1 MTSSPPMPTGYSGL
15 TPDQLSLV
23 NQQGFFPRPDM
34 VLPAGQS
41 LQQPQGY
48 SNLTPAQAATVG
60 GLGYYTNPDAQQ
72 PQSGSL
78 FNQVMKALG
87 SPGASQGIGNLQKA
101 MAPPQPLGTTPTPP
115 LPHYPGA
122 LAYNPYHN
130 LYTRAPLDPKLALQ
144 TLLRGY

>member
-1 MTSSPPMPTGYSGL
+1 MPTGYSGL
-15 TPDQLSLV
+15 TPDQLNLV
-23 NQQGFFPRPDM
+23 NQQGWAPRPDM

-72 PQSGSL
+72 SSGSL
-78 FNQVMKALG
+78 FNQVMKALD
-87 SPGASQGIGNLQKA
+87 SPGAAKGIENLQKA
-101 MAPPQPLGTTPTPP
+101 FAAPQPLGTAPASP

-122 LAYNPYHN
+122 LNYNPGHYA
-130 LYTRAPLDPKLALQ
+130 YTHASLDPKLALQ
-144 TLLRGY
+144 TLMRGY